1 MQCNV
6 VQRNTKPFNASQRHA
21 MLHHVMQCHAS
32 QRKKKLFYG
41 VFQYLLL
48 RQADGILYCLRTLR
62 IFIDIN
68 IHINYLQSPSPSA
81 SLYPVTFGLTISLHV
96 EDVDQ
101 GDGVADGEQAKEDWQ
116 ESLGPVLQP
125 LGRLH
130 LPNRDQAEDADE
142 LKVDDE
148 DEDEAHHEPDV
159 EVGGVGDLGDDLPDA
174 LVEFEDVDEGNE

>member
-1 MQCNV
+1 M
-6 VQRNTKPFNASQRHA
+6 
-21 MLHHVMQCHAS
+21 
-32 QRKKKLFYG
+32 
-41 VFQYLLL
+41 
-48 RQADGILYCLRTLR
+48 
-62 IFIDIN
+62 
-68 IHINYLQSPSPSA
+68 
-81 SLYPVTFGLTISLHV
+81 YPVTFGLTISLHV

-101 GDGVADGEQAKEDWQ
+101 GDGVADGEQAKEDRQ

-159 EVGGVGDLGDDLPDA
+159 EVGCVGDLGDDLPDA

>member
-1 MQCNV
+1 M
-6 VQRNTKPFNASQRHA
+6 
-21 MLHHVMQCHAS
+21 
-32 QRKKKLFYG
+32 
-41 VFQYLLL
+41 
-48 RQADGILYCLRTLR
+48 
-62 IFIDIN
+62 
-68 IHINYLQSPSPSA
+68 
-81 SLYPVTFGLTISLHV
+81 YPVTFGLTISLHV

-130 LPNRDQAEDADE
+130 LPNSDQAEDADE